1 MEFKTRTL
9 PNTSSATINFYK
21 KNRIFEN
28 SYPTDIMH
36 MLNFIQQKIVQLLLV
51 VAFFG
56 STTAMTAQ
64 EQATTTLRP
73 FKIVISQTADGLQ
86 LHSTNGSAW
95 VEIAF
100 SLNSHTPQA
109 IDEYGMTTL
118 ATVATRKD
126 PNLADFLFTII
137 KTENGIALKGIE
149 GTAWTALEFSLS
161 NNQSQ
166 AIDQFGMTGLE

>member
-1 MEFKTRTL
+1 
-9 PNTSSATINFYK
+9 
-21 KNRIFEN
+21 
-28 SYPTDIMH
+28 

-64 EQATTTLRP
+64 EQATITLRP

-86 LHSTNGSAW
+86 LYSSKGSAW
-95 VEIAF
+95 VEVAF
-100 SLNSHTPQA
+100 SLESDTPQA

-126 PNLADFLFTII
+126 HNLADFLFTIT
-137 KTENGIALKGIE
+137 KTENGIVLKGIE
-149 GTAWTALEFSLS
+149 GTAWTALEFTLS

-166 AIDQFGMTGLE
+166 AIDQLGMTGLE